1 MVNEKNYCLQAVS
14 GIIAVSLIIIFTMQE
29 DLKGARHPTVLT
41 GGSALTQGT
50 AEGND
55 LAQGIVEGSG
65 LAQGVAEGSG
75 LAQGTAT
82 GNAHAQGIAEE
93 STHARG
99 VTGAARHMEGTLIE
113 GDPGHQSATGI
124 TKQIRE
130 RFPSVMNVNLLFPD
144 PSSNCVAAWRKSYC
158 DVNMELL
165 QHCYIWYLCWYVCYV
180 LAFGS
185 EATVILLL
193 RLFWTKK
200 VVELHNCLMIF
211 LRFRIKIVSVL
222 DFSWADVAL
231 SFKIDGHVLSSVGSL
246 FALLL
251 GRMLIGDT
259 YLYDLIL

>member
-1 MVNEKNYCLQAVS
+1 
-14 GIIAVSLIIIFTMQE
+14 MQE

-144 PSSNCVAAWRKSYC
+144 PSSNCVAA
-158 DVNMELL
+158 
-165 QHCYIWYLCWYVCYV
+165 
-180 LAFGS
+180 
-185 EATVILLL
+185 
-193 RLFWTKK
+193 
-200 VVELHNCLMIF
+200 
-211 LRFRIKIVSVL
+211 
-222 DFSWADVAL
+222 
-231 SFKIDGHVLSSVGSL
+231 
-246 FALLL
+246 
-251 GRMLIGDT
+251 
-259 YLYDLIL
+259 